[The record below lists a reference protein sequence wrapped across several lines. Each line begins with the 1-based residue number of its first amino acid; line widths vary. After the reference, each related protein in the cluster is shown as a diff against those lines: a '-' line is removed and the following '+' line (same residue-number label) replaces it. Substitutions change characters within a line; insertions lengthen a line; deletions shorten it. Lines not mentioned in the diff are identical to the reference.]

1 MNRTIISIEVQ
12 DNGGTEA
19 TIIVRGE
26 RNKQILFEEQFAYSD
41 NEKHSLRLHLLKE
54 QFMNK
59 YFAEGK
65 SLGIMSIRK
74 LFKDITE
81 RSKSVGVPDYRD
93 IEKQKLTL
101 GIVENRLK
109 EIAQRHNIDLMDES
123 ILYLYSKEYG
133 SLTNEIADILYP
145 RYGFKGIYPTPKL
158 RAE

>member
-19 TIIVRGE
+19 TIIVKGE
-26 RNKQILFEEQFAYSD
+26 RNNQIMFEEQFAYSD
-41 NEKHSLRLHLLKE
+41 SEKHPLRLHLLKE
-54 QFMNK
+54 RFMKK
-59 YFAEGK
+59 YFAEAK

-74 LFKDITE
+74 LLKDITE

>member
-12 DNGGTEA
+12 DNGDKEA
-19 TIIVRGE
+19 TIIVKGE
-26 RNKQILFEEQFAYSD
+26 RNNQVMFEEQFAYKD
-41 NEKHSLRLHLLKE
+41 EEKHPLRLHLLKE
-54 QFMNK
+54 RFMEK
-59 YFAEGK
+59 DFADGK

-74 LFKDITE
+74 LFKDIAE
-81 RSKSVGVPDYRD
+81 RSKSVGVPDYRN

-158 RAE
+158 RTE